1 MDFAEIARAVG
12 QVIKYPLF
20 TLQGQSI
27 TMMDV
32 LTFGVF
38 VLATLF
44 LSRLFRRGADRAL
57 QVRGVDDPGTKA
69 IARRLIHFTVLA
81 VGMGTAVTN
90 LGFNLSAIFAA
101 GAVLGV
107 GIGFA
112 FQNVAQN
119 FISGLLLLFERSIKP
134 GDILEV
140 EGRVVRVED
149 LRIRATVARTR
160 FDEQL
165 IIPNS
170 TLAQGTVTNFTMADS
185 VYRIAL
191 AVGVTYDSDMR
202 RVRAA
207 LERAADEV
215 PWRYRGHETM
225 VLMTGFGD
233 SSVNFE
239 VSVWID
245 DPWRSRRALSDLHE
259 AVWWAL
265 KDEDIV
271 IAFPQLDVHF
281 DGALHERLDRLPRA
295 S

>member
-1 MDFAEIARAVG
+1 MDFAEVARPFAEI
-12 QVIKYPLF
+12 IKYPLF
-20 TLQGQSI
+20 TLQGRAI
-27 TMMDV
+27 TLMDV
-32 LTFGVF
+32 LTFTVI
-38 VLATLF
+38 VMATLV
-44 LSRLFRRGADRAL
+44 LSKLLRRGADRAL
-57 QVRGVDDPGTKA
+57 NARGVDDPGTHV
-69 IARRLIHFTVLA
+69 IASKLIHFSVLA
-81 VGMGTAVTN
+81 IGLGTAVTN

-101 GAVLGV
+101 FAVLGV

-112 FQNVAQN
+112 FQGVAQN

-149 LRIRATVARTR
+149 LRVRSTVARTR
-160 FDEQL
+160 HDEQL
-165 IIPNS
+165 IIPNA
-170 TLAQGTVTNFTMADS
+170 TLAEGTVTNFTMADS
-185 VYRIAL
+185 FYRISL
-191 AVGVTYDSDMR
+191 SVGVTYDSDMR
-202 RVRAA
+202 AVRSA
-207 LERAADEV
+207 LERAAISV
-215 PWRYRGHETM
+215 PWRAQDHETV

-265 KDEDIV
+265 KEEAIV

-281 DGALHERLDRLPRA
+281 DGALHERLDRFPRA

>member
-1 MDFAEIARAVG
+1 MNVAEMASLVG
-12 QVIKYPLF
+12 QVIKYPIF

-27 TMMDV
+27 TLMDI
-32 LTFGVF
+32 LTFSLF
-38 VLATLF
+38 VGATLF
-44 LSRLFRRGADRAL
+44 TSRILRRGAQRAL
-57 QVRGVDDPGTKA
+57 NRRGVEDPATQA

-81 VGMGTAVTN
+81 VGLGTAVTN
-90 LGFNLSAIFAA
+90 LGFNLSAVFAA

-160 FDEQL
+160 HDEQI

-185 VYRIAL
+185 HYRITL
-191 AVGVTYDSDMR
+191 TVGVSYDSDMR
-202 RVRAA
+202 RVRTA
-207 LERAADEV
+207 LERAAAGV
-215 PWRYRGHETM
+215 PWRLRDKETL
-225 VLMTGFGD
+225 VLMTAFAD

-245 DPWRSRRALSDLHE
+245 DPWRSRRALSELHE
-259 AVWWAL
+259 EVWWAL
-265 KDEDIV
+265 KEDGIV
-271 IAFPQLDVHF
+271 IAYPQVDVHF
-281 DGALHERLDRLPRA
+281 DRHFHDRIERLPRA

>member
-1 MDFAEIARAVG
+1 MDFAELARVFAD
-12 QVIKYPLF
+12 VIKYPLF
-20 TLQGQSI
+20 TLQGQAI
-27 TMMDV
+27 TLMDV
-32 LTFGVF
+32 LTFTVF
-38 VLATLF
+38 VLATLI
-44 LSRLFRRGADRAL
+44 LSMLLRRGAYRAL
-57 QVRGVDDPGTKA
+57 KARGVEDPGTHA
-69 IARRLIHFTVLA
+69 IAKRLIHFSILA
-81 VGMGTAVTN
+81 IGLGTAVTN

-101 GAVLGV
+101 FAVLGV

-112 FQNVAQN
+112 FQSVAQN

-160 FDEQL
+160 HDEQL
-165 IIPNS
+165 IIPNA
-170 TLAQGTVTNFTMADS
+170 TLAQGTVTNFTLADS
-185 VYRIAL
+185 FYRISL
-191 AVGVTYDSDMR
+191 TVGVTYDSDMH

-207 LERAADEV
+207 LERAAAEA
-215 PWRYRGHETM
+215 PWRSQDHETL

-233 SSVNFE
+233 SAVNFE

-259 AVWWAL
+259 AIWWAF
-265 KDEDIV
+265 KEEAIV

-281 DGALHERLDRLPRA
+281 DGALHERLDRFPRA

>member
-1 MDFAEIARAVG
+1 MNFAELARLSG
-12 QVIKYPLF
+12 DIIKYPIF
-20 TLQGQSI
+20 TVQGRAI
-27 TMMDV
+27 TAFDLVTFVFIV
-32 LTFGVF
+32 LGTVF
-38 VLATLF
+38 V
-44 LSRLFRRGADRAL
+44 SRVLRRSADRGL
-57 QVRGVDDPGTKA
+57 KRRGVDDPGTHA
-69 IARRLIHFTVLA
+69 IANRLIHIAVLTI
-81 VGMGTAVTN
+81 GLGTAATN

-140 EGRVVRVED
+140 EGRVVRVEQ
-149 LRIRATVARTR
+149 LRVRSTVARTR
-160 FDEQL
+160 HDEQL

-170 TLAQGTVTNFTMADS
+170 TLAQGTVTNFTMADTFF
-185 VYRIAL
+185 RISL
-191 AVGVTYDSDMR
+191 TVGVTYDSDMR
-202 RVRAA
+202 VVRSA
-207 LERAADEV
+207 LERAALDAPGRSKDHDV
-215 PWRYRGHETM
+215 Q

-259 AVWWAL
+259 AIWWAL
-265 KDEDIV
+265 KEEAIV

-281 DGALHERLDRLPRA
+281 DGALHERLDRFPRA

>member
-1 MDFAEIARAVG
+1 MDFAEMARLVG

-20 TLQGQSI
+20 TLQGRAI
-27 TMMDV
+27 TLMDV
-32 LTFGVF
+32 LTFTVL

-44 LSRLFRRGADRAL
+44 VSGLLRRGVERTLRA
-57 QVRGVDDPGTKA
+57 RGVEDPGTHA
-69 IARRLIHFTVLA
+69 MARRLVHLA
-81 VGMGTAVTN
+81 VLVVGLGTAVTN
-90 LGFNLSAIFAA
+90 LGFNLSAVFAA
-101 GAVLGV
+101 VAVLGV

-149 LRIRATVARTR
+149 MRVRATVARTR
-160 FDEQL
+160 YDEQL

-170 TLAQGTVTNFTMADS
+170 ALAQGTVTNFTMADS
-185 VYRIAL
+185 YYRISL
-191 AVGVTYDSDMR
+191 TD
-202 RVRAA
+202 
-207 LERAADEV
+207 L
-215 PWRYRGHETM
+215 PWRSRNHEPV
-225 VLMTGFGD
+225 VLMTAFAD

-239 VSVWID
+239 VSVWMD
-245 DPWRSRRALSDLHE
+245 DPWRARRALSDLHE

-265 KDEDIV
+265 KEAGVV

-281 DGALHERLDRLPRA
+281 DGALHERLDRFPRA

>member
-1 MDFAEIARAVG
+1 MSVRELAYLVG
-12 QVIKYPLF
+12 QTIKYPLF
-20 TLQGQSI
+20 TIQGRAVTLVDI
-27 TMMDV
+27 V
-32 LTFGVF
+32 TFAVF
-38 VLATLF
+38 VAATLVVSRLLRRSAEAA
-44 LSRLFRRGADRAL
+44 LSR
-57 QVRGVDDPGTKA
+57 RGVEDEGTRA
-69 IARRLIHFTVLA
+69 MARRLIHIVVIVIGF
-81 VGMGTAVTN
+81 GTAITN
-90 LGFNLSAIFAA
+90 LGFNLTALFAA

-119 FISGLLLLFERSIKP
+119 FISGLLLLFERSIRP

-149 LRIRATVARTR
+149 LRVRATVARTR
-160 FDEQL
+160 FDEHL

-185 VYRIAL
+185 LYRIAL
-191 AVGVTYDSDMR
+191 SVGVTYDSDMH

-207 LERAADEV
+207 LEQAANDIS
-215 PWRYRGHETM
+215 WRVADREPV
-225 VLMTGFGD
+225 VLMTEFGN

-245 DPWRSRRALSDLHE
+245 DPWQARRARSQLHE
-259 AVWWAL
+259 AVWWGL
-265 KDEDIV
+265 KDEGVV
-271 IAFPQLDVHF
+271 IAYPQLDVHF
-281 DGALHERLDRLPRA
+281 DDALHERLDRFPRA

>member
-1 MDFAEIARAVG
+1 MDFADLARLVS
-12 QVIKYPLF
+12 QTIQFPIF
-20 TLQGQSI
+20 MLQGQPI
-27 TMMDV
+27 TLMD
-32 LTFGVF
+32 
-38 VLATLF
+38 LATF
-44 LSRLFRRGADRAL
+44 LVFILGTLVVSRLLRRSAKRTLERRG
-57 QVRGVDDPGTKA
+57 VVDPGTHA
-69 IARRLIHFTVLA
+69 IARRLIHIVVLI
-81 VGMGTAVTN
+81 VGLGTAVAN
-90 LGFNLSAIFAA
+90 LGFNLSAMFAA
-101 GAVLGV
+101 AAVLGV

-112 FQNVAQN
+112 FQSVAQN

-149 LRIRATVARTR
+149 LRVRATVARTR

-185 VYRIAL
+185 LFRIAVD
-191 AVGVTYDSDMR
+191 VGVTYDSDMHA
-202 RVRAA
+202 VRAA
-207 LERAADEV
+207 LERAARGV
-215 PWRYRGHETM
+215 PWRVQDHDTT

-245 DPWRSRRALSDLHE
+245 DPWQSRRARSDLHE

-265 KDEDIV
+265 KEDAIV
-271 IAFPQLDVHF
+271 IAFPQMDVHF
-281 DGALHERLDRLPRA
+281 DGAFHERLDRLPRA

>member
-1 MDFAEIARAVG
+1 MDFAEMARLVG

-20 TLQGQSI
+20 TLQGRAI
-27 TMMDV
+27 TLMDV
-32 LTFGVF
+32 LTFTAL

-44 LSRLFRRGADRAL
+44 LSGLLRRGVERTLHA
-57 QVRGVDDPGTKA
+57 RGVEDPGTHA
-69 IARRLIHFTVLA
+69 MARKLIHFTVLV
-81 VGMGTAVTN
+81 VGLGTAVTN
-90 LGFNLSAIFAA
+90 LGFNLSAAFAA
-101 GAVLGV
+101 AAVLGV

-149 LRIRATVARTR
+149 MRVRATVARTR
-160 FDEQL
+160 HDEQL

-170 TLAQGTVTNFTMADS
+170 ALAQGTVTNFTMADS
-185 VYRIAL
+185 YYRISL
-191 AVGVTYDSDMR
+191 TVGVTYDSDMR

-207 LERAADEV
+207 LTRATVDL
-215 PWRYRGHETM
+215 PWRSKSHESV
-225 VLMTGFGD
+225 VLMTAFAD

-239 VSVWID
+239 VSVWMD
-245 DPWRSRRALSDLHE
+245 DPWRARRALSDLHE

-265 KDEDIV
+265 KEDDIV

-281 DGALHERLDRLPRA
+281 DGALHERLDRFPRA

>member
-1 MDFAEIARAVG
+1 MDVAELARLVG

-20 TLQGQSI
+20 TLQGQAV
-27 TMMDV
+27 TLMDV
-32 LTFGVF
+32 LTFGLFVF
-38 VLATLF
+38 VTL
-44 LSRLFRRGADRAL
+44 LISRLLRRGAQRTLEA
-57 QVRGVDDPGTKA
+57 RGVQDPGTHA
-69 IARRLIHFTVLA
+69 IARKLIHFSVLA
-81 VGMGTAVTN
+81 IGLGTAVTN

-101 GAVLGV
+101 FAVLGV
-107 GIGFA
+107 GLGFA

-149 LRIRATVARTR
+149 LRVRSTVARTR
-160 FDEQL
+160 YDEQL

-185 VYRIAL
+185 IYRISL
-191 AVGVTYDSDMR
+191 DVGVTYDSDMR
-202 RVRAA
+202 VVRSA
-207 LERAADEV
+207 LERAAQDV
-215 PWRYRGHETM
+215 PWRYSGHETQ

-265 KDEDIV
+265 KEEAIV

-281 DGALHERLDRLPRA
+281 DGALHERLDRFPRA

>member
-1 MDFAEIARAVG
+1 MDFTEVARLVG

-27 TMMDV
+27 TLMDV
-32 LTFGVF
+32 LTFAVF
-38 VLATLF
+38 VAATLV
-44 LSRLFRRGADRAL
+44 LSRILRRGAQRAL
-57 QVRGVDDPGTKA
+57 DKRGVDDPGTHA
-69 IARRLIHFTVLA
+69 IARRLIHFAVLG

-160 FDEQL
+160 YDEQL

-170 TLAQGTVTNFTMADS
+170 ALAQGTVTNFTMADS
-185 VYRIAL
+185 LYRITL
-191 AVGVTYDSDMR
+191 TVGVTYDSDMR

-207 LERAADEV
+207 LERAAGEA
-215 PWRYRGHETM
+215 PWRVKEKEPL
-225 VLMTGFGD
+225 VLMTAFGD

-265 KDEDIV
+265 KEDHIV

-281 DGALHERLDRLPRA
+281 DGALHERLDRFPRA

>member
-1 MDFAEIARAVG
+1 MDFAEPVRAVG

-27 TMMDV
+27 TLMDV
-32 LTFGVF
+32 LTFAII
-38 VLATLF
+38 VLITLIV
-44 LSRLFRRGADRAL
+44 SRLLRRGADRAL
-57 QVRGVDDPGTKA
+57 QARGVEDPGTHA
-69 IARRLIHFTVLA
+69 IARKLIHFSILA
-81 VGMGTAVTN
+81 IGLGTAVTN

-101 GAVLGV
+101 FAVLGV

-112 FQNVAQN
+112 FQSVAQN

-149 LRIRATVARTR
+149 LRVRSTVARTR
-160 FDEQL
+160 HDEQL
-165 IIPNS
+165 IIPNA

-185 VYRIAL
+185 FYRIAL
-191 AVGVTYDSDMR
+191 TVGVTYDSDMR
-202 RVRAA
+202 RVRTA
-207 LERAADEV
+207 LERAAAEV
-215 PWRYRGHETM
+215 PWRSKDHDTL
-225 VLMTGFGD
+225 VLMTAFAD

-265 KDEDIV
+265 KEEAIV

>member
-1 MDFAEIARAVG
+1 MDFAEPARAVG
-12 QVIKYPLF
+12 QIIKYPLF

-27 TMMDV
+27 TLMDI
-32 LTFGVF
+32 LTFAVI
-38 VLATLF
+38 VIVTLVVSG
-44 LSRLFRRGADRAL
+44 LLRRGANRTL
-57 QVRGVDDPGTKA
+57 RSRGVDDPGTHA
-69 IARRLIHFTVLA
+69 IARKLIHFSILA
-81 VGMGTAVTN
+81 VGLGTAVTN
-90 LGFNLSAIFAA
+90 LGFNLSAVFAA
-101 GAVLGV
+101 FAVLGV

-112 FQNVAQN
+112 FQGVAQN

-140 EGRVVRVED
+140 EGRMVRVED
-149 LRIRATVARTR
+149 LRVRCTVARTR

-191 AVGVTYDSDMR
+191 SVGVTYDSDMR
-202 RVRAA
+202 KVRSA
-207 LERAADEV
+207 LQKAADDA
-215 PWRYRGHETM
+215 PWRYREHETV

-245 DPWRSRRALSDLHE
+245 DPWLSRRALSDLHE

-265 KDEDIV
+265 KEEAIV

-281 DGALHERLDRLPRA
+281 DGALHERLDRFPRA

>member
-1 MDFAEIARAVG
+1 MDFAEVARLVG

-27 TMMDV
+27 TLMDV
-32 LTFGVF
+32 LTFTLF
-38 VLATLF
+38 VVATLV
-44 LSRLFRRGADRAL
+44 LSSLLRKGADRAL
-57 QVRGVDDPGTKA
+57 TKRGVDDLGTHT
-69 IARRLIHFTVLA
+69 IARRLIHFGVLTL
-81 VGMGTAVTN
+81 GLTTAVTN
-90 LGFNLSAIFAA
+90 LGFNLSAILAA

-112 FQNVAQN
+112 LQSVAQN

-149 LRIRATVARTR
+149 LRIRATVVRTR
-160 FDEQL
+160 FDERI

-170 TLAQGTVTNFTMADS
+170 TLAQGAVTNFTMVDS
-185 VYRIAL
+185 VYRIKL
-191 AVGVTYDSDMR
+191 DVGVSYESDMH

-207 LERAADEV
+207 LERAAGGV
-215 PWRYRGHETM
+215 PWRLGDREPQI
-225 VLMTGFGD
+225 LMTGFRD

-245 DPWRSRRALSDLHE
+245 DPWAARRRVSDLHE
-259 AVWWAL
+259 AVWWTL
-265 KDEDIV
+265 REDHIV
-271 IAFPQLDVHF
+271 IAFPQVDVHF
-281 DGALHERLDRLPRA
+281 DTALHERLDRMPRA